1 MGKETKFR
9 SIVVVSSLQ
18 KIHLITYLTFSSVLT
33 MSSVQDLTRKQ
44 ETIHVTSSK
53 EFNWPSAR

>member
-1 MGKETKFR
+1 MGNEAKFR
-9 SIVVVSSLQ
+9 SVVVVSSL
-18 KIHLITYLTFSSVLT
+18 KIHLGTYLTFSSVLT
-33 MSSVQDLTRKQ
+33 MSSVQDLTLKQ